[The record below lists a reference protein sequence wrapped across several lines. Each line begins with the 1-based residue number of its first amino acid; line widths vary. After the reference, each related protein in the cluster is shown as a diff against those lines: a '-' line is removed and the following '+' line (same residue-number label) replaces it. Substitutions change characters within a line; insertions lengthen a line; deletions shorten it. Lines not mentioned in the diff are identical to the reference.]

1 MSTQAQ
7 LRLAPK
13 DYFVTRDGLTYAGS
27 HFLIDLWE
35 ADGLDDPETVERAL
49 VAAAEAANATILH
62 THFHHFSEGG
72 GVSGVVVLSE
82 SHISIHTWPE
92 RGYAAVDIF
101 MCGDAEPAR
110 AVPVLRAAFRPGRV
124 AVSEQKRGML

>member
-1 MSTQAQ
+1 PVGSHCILEMYGIDPALLDDVSFVRVALADASREGMSTLIQMTSHRFEPQGVTA
-7 LRLAPK
+7 LA
-13 DYFVTRDGLTYAGS
+13 LLA
-27 HFLIDLWE
+27 
-35 ADGLDDPETVERAL
+35 
-49 VAAAEAANATILH
+49 
-62 THFHHFSEGG
+62 
-72 GVSGVVVLSE
+72 E